1 MAQLPPSA
9 SVGVGQLPS
18 GASASAKTNPEV
30 GVEKLPRE
38 ASKIAIENLMHIS
51 EDIRTEQ
58 LQTTAVFGNSDD
70 DFGLQTTQVTHTSTS
85 QIGSTTESAACRTST
100 APSS

>member
-1 MAQLPPSA
+1 MGHHDRQPDGPRRGEVGPWLPPEVAQLPPST

-30 GVEKLPRE
+30 GVAKLPRE

-70 DFGLQTTQVTHTSTS
+70 DFGLCWT
-85 QIGSTTESAACRTST
+85 GS
-100 APSS
+100 